1 LGDEIV
7 FGLELK
13 LEVLVLG
20 SGDDVFGVATEEKLQ
35 RLFSFTLLIFLD
47 YFFIISVTVCP

>member
-35 RLFSFTLLIFLD
+35 RLFSFT
-47 YFFIISVTVCP
+47 